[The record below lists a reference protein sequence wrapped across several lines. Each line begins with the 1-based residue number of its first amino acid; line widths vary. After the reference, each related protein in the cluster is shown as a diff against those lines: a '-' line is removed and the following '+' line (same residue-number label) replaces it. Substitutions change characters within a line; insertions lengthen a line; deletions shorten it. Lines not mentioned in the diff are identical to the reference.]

1 VAALWAVLALA
12 VACDRSGSQAERAD
26 GPRLVDSKELESVLV
41 ATQRRSSPD
50 LPVGPASCPAGVP
63 ATEAA
68 TLECTVSVD
77 GVLVPYAVTIRQT
90 DQPGGL
96 RYDVRPAK
104 AILQVSK
111 VVEAIQRSAS
121 SPTSTVECGPER
133 VRVVDVGGTFDCSL
147 TEGENTRTVRVRVET
162 VEGNVSFKE
171 K

>member
-1 VAALWAVLALA
+1 
-12 VACDRSGSQAERAD
+12 
-26 GPRLVDSKELESVLV
+26 
-41 ATQRRSSPD
+41 
-50 LPVGPASCPAGVP
+50 
-63 ATEAA
+63 
-68 TLECTVSVD
+68 
-77 GVLVPYAVTIRQT
+77 VLVPYAVTIRQT

-171 K
+171 T